1 MSLEEFNAA
10 VKPKVQG
17 SWNLHNHL
25 PQDMDFYVLLSS
37 ITGVTGSRGQ
47 RNYACGNTYQNALA
61 RHRVSQGQKCIS
73 LDLGSI
79 LSIGF
84 AAEKDLS
91 AALEKD
97 GFQGIRKA
105 EFFALLDYC
114 CDPSLPLPT
123 TPLNSQIVTGLGGIE
138 NMTADRLQ
146 EVYWTRKP
154 LFSILRQQ
162 IHANK
167 PANSNDSISSAIDYE
182 YLIRTAASQPAAEVV
197 VVQALREKL
206 AAGLSIPV
214 ADIDVEKAIYSFGID
229 SLVALELRNWFI
241 KEMKADVTILDIM
254 QSQSVRT
261 LGAFAAGKSDF
272 RQSTAGSEGSVE
284 GKDT

>member
-1 MSLEEFNAA
+1 MSLEDFNVA

-17 SWNLHNHL
+17 SWHLHKYL

-84 AAEKDLS
+84 AAERDLS

-138 NMTADRLQ
+138 NITADCLQ

-162 IHANK
+162 VHADK
-167 PANSNDSISSAIDYE
+167 PATSNHTISSAIDYE
-182 YLIRTAASQPAAEVV
+182 QLIRTAASQSAAEAVV
-197 VVQALREKL
+197 VRSLREKL

-229 SLVALELRNWFI
+229 SLVALELRYWFI
-241 KEMKADVTILDIM
+241 KEMKADVTIFDIM
-254 QSQSVRT
+254 QSQSVLA
-261 LGAFAAGKSDF
+261 LGAFAAEKSDF
-272 RQSTAGSEGSVE
+272 RQSTLS
-284 GKDT
+284 

>member
-1 MSLEEFNAA
+1 MSLEDFNTALT
-10 VKPKVQG
+10 PKVQG
-17 SWNLHNHL
+17 SWHLHKHL
-25 PQDMDFYVLLSS
+25 PKDMDFYVLLSS

-97 GFQGIRKA
+97 GFQGIRKN

-114 CDPSLPLPT
+114 CNPALPVLSPMA
-123 TPLNSQIVTGLGGIE
+123 SQIVTGLGGIE
-138 NMTADRLQ
+138 QMTAERLQ

-154 LFSILRQQ
+154 LFSILRQGNV
-162 IHANK
+162 AK
-167 PANSNDSISSAIDYE
+167 PV
-182 YLIRTAASQPAAEVV
+182 AAESSHNVNYGHLIKTAPSQDAVEAV
-197 VVQALREKL
+197 VVQALTQRL
-206 AAGLSIPV
+206 AAGLSIPIE
-214 ADIDVEKAIYSFGID
+214 DIDVEKAIYSFGID
-229 SLVALELRNWFI
+229 SLVALDVRNWFK
-241 KEMKADVTILDIM
+241 KEIKADITIFDIM
-254 QSQSVRT
+254 QSRNVLC
-261 LGAFAAGKSDF
+261 LGRLAAEKSEYRDEATKSD
-272 RQSTAGSEGSVE
+272 
-284 GKDT
+284 DTVG